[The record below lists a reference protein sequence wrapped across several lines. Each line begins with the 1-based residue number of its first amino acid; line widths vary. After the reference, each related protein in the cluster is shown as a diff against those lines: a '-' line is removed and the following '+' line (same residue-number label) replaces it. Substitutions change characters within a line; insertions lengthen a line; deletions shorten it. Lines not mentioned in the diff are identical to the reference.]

1 MTKRS
6 AMLMAAGLVAALLV
20 GATALSFGLSGGGS
34 AQAETTTPEPIVRT
48 IHRTVTVEK
57 DAKGTTAPVEVVRV
71 ASDPTQS
78 TTVSSDDGSDDGSD
92 GFEHEDDGYEDDHE
106 GEGSDDG
113 SDHFQEGSEH
123 SDEGEHEDD

>member
-78 TTVSSDDGSDDGSD
+78 TTLSSDDGSDDG
-92 GFEHEDDGYEDDHE
+92 FEDEDEGYEDDHE
-106 GEGSDDG
+106 SSDDG
-113 SDHFQEGSEH
+113 FDHSQEGSEL

>member
-34 AQAETTTPEPIVRT
+34 AQAETTTPDPIVRT

-78 TTVSSDDGSDDGSD
+78 TTVSFDDGSD
-92 GFEHEDDGYEDDHE
+92 GYEHEDEGYEDDHE

-113 SDHFQEGSEH
+113 SDHSQEGSEL